1 MGGASV
7 VRDKMQVLPCGD
19 YSRMGRCSARG
30 RRKRPARKLPVGWE
44 VGERLVWKWGVL
56 ADESAVDLVYSRIED
71 DS

>member
-1 MGGASV
+1 
-7 VRDKMQVLPCGD
+7 
-19 YSRMGRCSARG
+19 MGRCSARG